1 MKMNKTAPNT
11 ATHFRIHVDA
21 SDPARRAALEE
32 LVIANGHTLAARD
45 DADVVLSDVTSSND
59 VAFEELHEPVPPHLT
74 PRETEVLALIS
85 DGLSNK
91 EIARHLEIS
100 LHTVKFHIES
110 LLRKLGARSRAE
122 AVAKG
127 LARREV

>member
-1 MKMNKTAPNT
+1 MSEPAQVIAMQLRV
-11 ATHFRIHVDA
+11 HIDI
-21 SDPARRAALEE
+21 SDPARRAALEA
-32 LVIANGHTLAARD
+32 LMLANGHLLTPLDAAD
-45 DADVVLSDVTSSND
+45 ILLSDARAELD
-59 VAFEELHEPVPPHLT
+59 IAAFDELREQAPPHLT
-74 PRETEVLALIS
+74 PRETEVLVAVS

-91 EIARHLEIS
+91 EIARRLEIS

-127 LARREV
+127 LARHREV

>member
-1 MKMNKTAPNT
+1 VISEA
-11 ATHFRIHVDA
+11 RA
-21 SDPARRAALEE
+21 SDNSATFDE
-32 LVIANGHTLAARD
+32 LR
-45 DADVVLSDVTSSND
+45 
-59 VAFEELHEPVPPHLT
+59 EPPPPHLT
-74 PRETEVLALIS
+74 PRETEVLVQIS

-91 EIARHLEIS
+91 EIARRLEIS

-127 LARREV
+127 LVRREV

>member
-1 MKMNKTAPNT
+1 MNEPAARTA
-11 ATHFRIHVDA
+11 AKLRIHVDA
-21 SDPARRAALEE
+21 SDPARRAQLED
-32 LVIANGHTLAARD
+32 LVLTNGHVLAPLDTA
-45 DADVVLSDVTSSND
+45 DAVLSDARPSASFD
-59 VAFEELHEPVPPHLT
+59 ELREPPTPHLT

-91 EIARHLEIS
+91 EIARRLEIS

-127 LARREV
+127 LARRSEV